1 MVLSKRERYVAVAT
15 VAVVAVLVLDKFFV
29 TPLFQ
34 KRQELDEQIALKQR
48 DRERGQKL
56 LLDSRRMSKRWTE
69 ISTTA
74 LKRDES
80 QSESQMLQYV
90 LEWAR
95 GAGMPDPSSFKRERV
110 EREKEFVKV
119 TFRATGTGTMAQIG
133 NFLYRIQTAS
143 VPVRITDLTI
153 SSKKEGTDDLSVQV
167 GIATIYLAPEPEKKD
182 NNSRAA
188 SASAAREMWQ

>member
-1 MVLSKRERYVAVAT
+1 VALAT
-15 VAVVAVLVLDKFFV
+15 IVVVAVLALDYFV
-29 TPLFQ
+29 VEPLRAQ
-34 KRQELDEQIALKQR
+34 RDELDVQIANKQR
-48 DRERGQKL
+48 DQERGLKL
-56 LLDSRRMSKRWTE
+56 VSDSRRMSRRWTE
-69 ISTTA
+69 ISSA

-80 QSESQMLQYV
+80 QLESQALQYV

-167 GIATIYLAPEPEKKD
+167 GIATIYLAGEQEKKD
-182 NNSRAA
+182 KTA
-188 SASAAREMWQ
+188 SVTSAREVWQ

>member
-74 LKRDES
+74 LKRD
-80 QSESQMLQYV
+80 
-90 LEWAR
+90 
-95 GAGMPDPSSFKRERV
+95 
-110 EREKEFVKV
+110 
-119 TFRATGTGTMAQIG
+119 
-133 NFLYRIQTAS
+133 
-143 VPVRITDLTI
+143 
-153 SSKKEGTDDLSVQV
+153 DD
-167 GIATIYLAPEPEKKD
+167 T
-182 NNSRAA
+182 R
-188 SASAAREMWQ
+188 